1 MDNLEKYDL
10 LEDLVDS
17 ISSIIDDNLGEKF
30 LKYYVE
36 QLKEIRKE
44 AKQELQDLEDELREQ
59 KNKEIKAQ
67 FDEYWKS
74 QF

>member
-1 MDNLEKYDL
+1 MDNFEKYDL

-36 QLKEIRKE
+36 QLKEIRDE

-67 FDEYWKS
+67 LDEYWKT

>member
-1 MDNLEKYDL
+1 MDNFEKYDL

-36 QLKEIRKE
+36 QLKEIRDE

-67 FDEYWKS
+67 LDDYWKT

>member
-1 MDNLEKYDL
+1 MDNVEKYDL
-10 LEDLVDS
+10 LEEFVDA
-17 ISSIIDDNLGEKF
+17 ISNVIDDNLGEKF

-36 QLKEIRKE
+36 QLKEIRDE
-44 AKQELQDLEDELREQ
+44 AKQELQELEDALHEE

-67 FDEYWKS
+67 LDDYWKT